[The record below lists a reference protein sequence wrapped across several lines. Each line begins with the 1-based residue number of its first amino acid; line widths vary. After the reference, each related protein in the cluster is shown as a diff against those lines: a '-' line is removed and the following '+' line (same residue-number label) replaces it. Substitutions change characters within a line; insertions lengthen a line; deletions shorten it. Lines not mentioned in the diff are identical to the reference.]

1 MDGYEVNFKIRMCKV
16 LTFTSGHC
24 RNLALGSQKIS

>member
-1 MDGYEVNFKIRMCKV
+1 MNGYKVNFKIRMRKV
-16 LTFTSGHC
+16 LTITSGHC